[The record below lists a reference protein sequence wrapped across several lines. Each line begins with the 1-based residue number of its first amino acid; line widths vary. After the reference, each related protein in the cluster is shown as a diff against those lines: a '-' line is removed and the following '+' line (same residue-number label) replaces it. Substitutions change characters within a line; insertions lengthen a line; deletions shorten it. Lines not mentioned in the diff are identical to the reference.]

1 LRALSGEIEPTKIP
15 ERPLDVL
22 MQFLAGLLVERGEVE
37 VSEALS
43 MARGSACFRG
53 LSEPEL
59 LSVARFMSSPPRPMA
74 RLEGGRIR
82 RGFRRRLFSYHYD
95 TLSMIPELRQ
105 YLVVE
110 EESRR
115 PVGVLDEPFVME
127 RGEPG
132 VRFIMAGSAWEITRV
147 SGQRVYVRPS
157 DSLEGAVPYW
167 LGEEI
172 PVPYEVAQEVGRL
185 RSEAEEAARSG
196 RPLSDLARGLSERY
210 PADPGVV
217 ERALRPA
224 YEQALSGLPVPTHER
239 VVAERVGDLTVVH
252 VHAGTLI
259 NRALARAAARALTSR
274 LGATV
279 QVDED
284 PYRLYFRGSVS
295 TGDALEVLSDPDLI
309 RAEGRAAAEAS
320 GFFRYRLSQ
329 AARKMGVVARDATLT
344 PADVRRMAEA
354 LRGTPVYEQAM
365 RDVLQRDLD
374 LEGAVSVSE
383 RLRSGEW
390 EVRDLGERGRHTPV
404 AAEGVG
410 RLGPMERVPPSR
422 RRFLEIQRIRAELLS
437 SEVTLSCLACGTSW
451 TEVVYSV
458 PERPSCPRCGS
469 DLVAASRLSP
479 IEAELAISGIRRSK
493 KAARALSLLRRS
505 SSLVRRFGRDAVALM
520 AFGLSP
526 GRAERLLREHGG
538 LTDSLLAALAE
549 ERKRR
554 LLAIFRG

>member
-1 LRALSGEIEPTKIP
+1 
-15 ERPLDVL
+15 
-22 MQFLAGLLVERGEVE
+22 
-37 VSEALS
+37 
-43 MARGSACFRG
+43 
-53 LSEPEL
+53 
-59 LSVARFMSSPPRPMA
+59 
-74 RLEGGRIR
+74 
-82 RGFRRRLFSYHYD
+82 
-95 TLSMIPELRQ
+95 
-105 YLVVE
+105 
-110 EESRR
+110 
-115 PVGVLDEPFVME
+115 
-127 RGEPG
+127 
-132 VRFIMAGSAWEITRV
+132 
-147 SGQRVYVRPS
+147 
-157 DSLEGAVPYW
+157 
-167 LGEEI
+167 
-172 PVPYEVAQEVGRL
+172 
-185 RSEAEEAARSG
+185 
-196 RPLSDLARGLSERY
+196 
-210 PADPGVV
+210 
-217 ERALRPA
+217 
-224 YEQALSGLPVPTHER
+224 
-239 VVAERVGDLTVVH
+239 
-252 VHAGTLI
+252 
-259 NRALARAAARALTSR
+259 
-274 LGATV
+274 
-279 QVDED
+279 
-284 PYRLYFRGSVS
+284 
-295 TGDALEVLSDPDLI
+295 
-309 RAEGRAAAEAS
+309 
-320 GFFRYRLSQ
+320 
-329 AARKMGVVARDATLT
+329 
-344 PADVRRMAEA
+344 
-354 LRGTPVYEQAM
+354 M